1 MNKQKETKQQLV
13 NYLND
18 YLENYEREM
27 LPEQDEL
34 FGMTKNDVHTIAT
47 GLENG
52 ETEVFTKDEYVQM
65 IKDLETFVDEDVKGA
80 YTKRLKQLQEKDF
93 DVILID
99 FLYDTTYFTADDFEE
114 DEDEQEELETMEKQY
129 LNDLLEDVSFDTT
142 DLDDNWMEDE
152 AGYYTTDLYEV
163 NWALKYKRGVE
174 LADEQNVDT
183 SQFEHDDYIQLAQ
196 EEMDGH
202 REEIEQ
208 YLWNYRP
215 TRSTE
220 IDEKFAIFKCDVA
233 DLAKDFR
240 SSEVYVYSKM
250 EYLECLYELAYDA
263 DGQDREHFE
272 NLHEELRN
280 RKFDVLVDSVNDYYY
295 FV

>member
-1 MNKQKETKQQLV
+1 MNKQQETKQQLV

-18 YLENYEREM
+18 YSENYEREM

-34 FGMTKNDVHTIAT
+34 FGMTKNDVHTIAA

-52 ETEVFTKDEYVQM
+52 ETEVFTKDEYVQT
-65 IKDLETFVDEDVKGA
+65 IKDLETFVDEDVKAA

-114 DEDEQEELETMEKQY
+114 DEDEQEELETMEKYY
-129 LNDLLEDVSFDTT
+129 LNNLLGNVTFDTT

-174 LADEQNVDT
+174 LADELNVDT

-196 EEMDGH
+196 EEMDRH

-220 IDEKFAIFKCDVA
+220 MDEKFAIFKCDVA
-233 DLAKDFR
+233 DIAKDFR
-240 SSEVYVYSKM
+240 SNEVYVYSKM
-250 EYLECLYELAYDA
+250 EYLEYLYELAYDA
-263 DGQDREHFE
+263 DGQDRERFE
-272 NLHEELRN
+272 NLHKELRD

>member
-1 MNKQKETKQQLV
+1 MNKQQETKQQLV

-18 YLENYEREM
+18 YSENYEREM
-27 LPEQDEL
+27 LTEQDEL
-34 FGMTKNDVHTIAT
+34 FGMTKNDVHTIAA

-52 ETEVFTKDEYVQM
+52 ETEVFTKDEYVQT
-65 IKDLETFVDEDVKGA
+65 IKDLETFVDEDVKAA

-114 DEDEQEELETMEKQY
+114 DEDEQEELETMEKYY
-129 LNDLLEDVSFDTT
+129 LNDLLEDVSFDTAE
-142 DLDDNWMEDE
+142 LDDNWMEDE

-174 LADEQNVDT
+174 IADERNIDT
-183 SQFEHDDYIQLAQ
+183 SQFEHEDYIQLAQ
-196 EEMDGH
+196 EEMDSH

-220 IDEKFAIFKCDVA
+220 MDEKFAIFKCDVA

-250 EYLECLYELAYDA
+250 EYLEYLYELAYDA
-263 DGQDREHFE
+263 DGRDREYFE
-272 NLHEELRN
+272 NLHKEIRN
-280 RKFDVLVDSVNDYYY
+280 RKFDVLVDTINDYYY

>member
-1 MNKQKETKQQLV
+1 MNKQKETKQKLV

-18 YLENYEREM
+18 YSENYERETF
-27 LPEQDEL
+27 PEQDEL
-34 FGMTKNDVHTIAT
+34 FGMTKNDVHTIAS
-47 GLENG
+47 GFENG

-65 IKDLETFVDEDVKGA
+65 IKDLETFVDEDVKA
-80 YTKRLKQLQEKDF
+80 FYTKRLKQLQEKDF

-99 FLYDTTYFTADDFEE
+99 FLYGTTYFTADDFEE
-114 DEDEQEELETMEKQY
+114 DEDEREELETMEKYY
-129 LNDLLEDVSFDTT
+129 LNDLLEDVSFDTA

-174 LADEQNVDT
+174 IADELNADT
-183 SQFEHDDYIQLAQ
+183 SQFENDDYIQLAQ
-196 EEMDGH
+196 EEMDSH

-220 IDEKFAIFKCDVA
+220 MDEKFAIFKCDVA

-250 EYLECLYELAYDA
+250 EYLEYLYELAYDA
-263 DGQDREHFE
+263 DGRDREYFE
-272 NLHEELRN
+272 NLHKEIRN
-280 RKFDVLVDSVNDYYY
+280 HKFDVLVDTINDYYY

>member
-1 MNKQKETKQQLV
+1 
-13 NYLND
+13 
-18 YLENYEREM
+18 
-27 LPEQDEL
+27 
-34 FGMTKNDVHTIAT
+34 
-47 GLENG
+47 
-52 ETEVFTKDEYVQM
+52 M
-65 IKDLETFVDEDVKGA
+65 IKDLETFVDEDVKA
-80 YTKRLKQLQEKDF
+80 FYTKRLKQLQEKDF

-99 FLYDTTYFTADDFEE
+99 FLYGTTYFTADDFEE
-114 DEDEQEELETMEKQY
+114 DEDEREELETMEKYY
-129 LNDLLEDVSFDTT
+129 LNDLLEDVSFDTA

-174 LADEQNVDT
+174 IADELNADT
-183 SQFEHDDYIQLAQ
+183 SQFENDDYIQLAQ
-196 EEMDGH
+196 EEMDSH

-220 IDEKFAIFKCDVA
+220 MDEKFAIFKCDVA

-250 EYLECLYELAYDA
+250 EYLEYLYELAYDA
-263 DGQDREHFE
+263 DGRDREYFE
-272 NLHEELRN
+272 NLHKEIRN
-280 RKFDVLVDSVNDYYY
+280 HKFDVLVDTINDYYY

>member
-1 MNKQKETKQQLV
+1 MNKQQETKQQLV

-18 YLENYEREM
+18 YSENYEREM

-34 FGMTKNDVHTIAT
+34 FGMTKNDVHTIAA

-52 ETEVFTKDEYVQM
+52 ETEVFTKDEYVQT
-65 IKDLETFVDEDVKGA
+65 IKDLETFVDEDVKAA

-114 DEDEQEELETMEKQY
+114 DEDEQEELETMEKYY
-129 LNDLLEDVSFDTT
+129 LNNLLGNVTFNTT

-174 LADEQNVDT
+174 LADELNVDT

-196 EEMDGH
+196 EEMDRH

-220 IDEKFAIFKCDVA
+220 MDEKFAIFKCDVA
-233 DLAKDFR
+233 DIAKDFR
-240 SSEVYVYSKM
+240 SNEVYVYSKM
-250 EYLECLYELAYDA
+250 EYLEYLYELAYDA
-263 DGQDREHFE
+263 DGQDRERFE
-272 NLHEELRN
+272 NLHKELRD